1 MKPAASTQGP
11 HQTGLNV
18 SRSRR
23 SREALLSVE
32 RFLKQRAVNVVVEG
46 TYTLHRWYDPQGKL
60 RTLACRATR
69 VSPFRM
75 IVDVPVVGRV
85 GDRITSY
92 FSEFGEFDGNISD
105 TKQGAIL
112 LELEMTPE
120 KREWMADKL
129 SWLEKKQKDPSVRDE
144 RANTRFIPQT
154 SQTTLT
160 MADGSVHTCFV
171 IDISASG
178 VAVSS
183 ELQPPVGMPLAIGS
197 CIGRVVRV
205 FPTGFAVR
213 FVDAPAID
221 ALMRLIVRTGQ
232 ATREGSRAIPV
243 AV

>member
-1 MKPAASTQGP
+1 
-11 HQTGLNV
+11 
-18 SRSRR
+18 
-23 SREALLSVE
+23 LSVE

-60 RTLACRATR
+60 RTLACRARR

-75 IVDVPVVGRV
+75 MVDVPVVGRV

-105 TKQGAIL
+105 TKQGSIL

-129 SWLEKKQKDPSVRDE
+129 TWLEKKQKDPTVQDE
-144 RANTRFIPQT
+144 RKKTRLIPQT
-154 SQTTLT
+154 SHTTMT
-160 MADGSVHTCFV
+160 MADGSIHTCFV
-171 IDISASG
+171 IDVSATG

-183 ELQPPVGMPLAIGS
+183 ELQPPLGMPLAVGS

-205 FPTGFAVR
+205 FPSGFAIR
-213 FVDAPAID
+213 FVQERGTDE
-221 ALMRLIVRTGQ
+221 LMRLIVRTDRAAG
-232 ATREGSRAIPV
+232 EGSPPVPV